1 MSPPH
6 AACAILSPDPDLR
19 LRDSSP
25 RPNSLDDEAI
35 TAAVDLLSL
44 RLNQGLPMRTAL
56 STVRQQLSHAQQAQ
70 QQLKPRVRLTAIE
83 HQPETGWG
91 GTSVTTA
98 HGHTPPSELKPHG
111 TK

>member
-1 MSPPH
+1 MLP
-6 AACAILSPDPDLR
+6 PDPDLR

-25 RPNSLDDEAI
+25 RPNSLDDQAI
-35 TAAVDLLSL
+35 TAAMDLLSL

-70 QQLKPRVRLTAIE
+70 QQQQVKPRARLTAIE
-83 HQPETGWG
+83 RQQETGWG
-91 GTSVTTA
+91 GTSMTTA
-98 HGHTPPSELKPHG
+98 AVATPPSELKPHG

>member
-1 MSPPH
+1 M
-6 AACAILSPDPDLR
+6 LSPDPDLR

-56 STVRQQLSHAQQAQ
+56 STVRQQLSHTEQAQ
-70 QQLKPRVRLTAIE
+70 QQLKPRVRLIADRK
-83 HQPETGWG
+83 QETGWG